1 MNKVL
6 TAKLK
11 KIKLLAM
18 DVDGVLTDAGA
29 YYSEDGVELKKFNIR
44 DGMGIVLLRKAG
56 YKIAFVTTE
65 NTKIVEKRAERLQV
79 DDLHQGIFR
88 KTDAIEKLI
97 QKYSLKWEE
106 IAFIGDDINDIPVL
120 KKVGFAAAPA
130 NATTLNKKNADYVTK
145 SDGGHGAVREVCDLL
160 LDLKWKGELITE
172 LWLQNR

>member
-65 NTKIVEKRAERLQV
+65 NTKIVERRAERLQV
-79 DDLHQGIFR
+79 DDLHQGVFK

-130 NATTLNKKNADYVTK
+130 NATTLNKKIADYVTK

-160 LDLKWKGELITE
+160 LDLKWKGETITE
-172 LWLQNR
+172 LWLKDR